1 MLSQLNTRDFI
12 SLEESCLAWLSCFT
26 IQSIF
31 NNCIP
36 YQFWKMPSM
45 FIVMLHVFALQF
57 NLASTLIARFE
68 KENSH

>member
-12 SLEESCLAWLSCFT
+12 SLAESCLAWLSCFT

-31 NNCIP
+31 NNCVPILKNA
-36 YQFWKMPSM
+36 FNV
-45 FIVMLHVFALQF
+45 IVMLHVFALQF